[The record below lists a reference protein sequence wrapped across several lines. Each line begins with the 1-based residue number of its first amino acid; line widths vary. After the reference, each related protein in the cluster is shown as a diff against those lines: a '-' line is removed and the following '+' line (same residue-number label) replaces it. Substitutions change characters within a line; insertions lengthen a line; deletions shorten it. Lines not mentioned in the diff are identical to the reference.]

1 MYGLPETSDEV
12 YHAFERISQG
22 KATDKD
28 RMFLDNHIADA
39 KQRIRKAKIELDVE
53 GFKTISPPHPKAP
66 LQAIMRQ
73 LNGGR
78 R

>member
-1 MYGLPETSDEV
+1 MYGLPEPSDEV
-12 YHAFERISQG
+12 YNAFERISQG
-22 KATDKD
+22 KAPDKD

-39 KQRIRKAKIELDVE
+39 KQRIRKAKVDLDVE
-53 GFKTISPPHPKAP
+53 GFKTVAPPQPQSP
-66 LQAIMRQ
+66 LQAIMRH